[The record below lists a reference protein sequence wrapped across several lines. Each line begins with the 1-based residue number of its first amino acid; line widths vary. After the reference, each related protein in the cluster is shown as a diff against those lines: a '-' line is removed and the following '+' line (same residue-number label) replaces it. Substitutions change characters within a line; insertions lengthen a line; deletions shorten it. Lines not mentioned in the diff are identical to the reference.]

1 LDIQETWVRI
11 HLARKHALEFE
22 LLDVLLD
29 GRDVALHFARSGL
42 VVLLDG
48 KRQQFT
54 GILEPVRDA
63 IERCDDLI
71 EARALAAELLG
82 AIGRVPDRRIFQ
94 LAIYFREALALVVV
108 LKGTSSAP
116 RCAR

>member
-1 LDIQETWVRI
+1 VRI
-11 HLARKHALEFE
+11 HFTRKHALEFE
-22 LLDVLLD
+22 LLDVPLD
-29 GRDVALHFARSGL
+29 GRDIALHFARGGL

-54 GILEPVRDA
+54 CIPEPVRDA
-63 IERCDDLI
+63 IERCDDLV
-71 EARALAAELLG
+71 EARSLAAELLG
-82 AIGRVPDRRIFQ
+82 TVGRIPDRGIFQ

-108 LKGTSSAP
+108 LKETSSAP